1 MVNDGIDDPEAEGSM
16 MTKSERAKMIVSDI
30 ERVSPYMYEGLY
42 GNFLRNFMEG
52 DKSRWTHD
60 LSNYLGSANQDW
72 ADVGQEIAVLLWD
85 KFERRISC

>member
-1 MVNDGIDDPEAEGSM
+1 M
-16 MTKSERAKMIVSDI
+16 MKKSERAKMIVSDI

-60 LSNYLGSANQDW
+60 LSSYLGSANQDW
-72 ADVGQEIAVLLWD
+72 ADVGQEIAQLLWE
-85 KFERRISC
+85 KFEKRISC